1 MSAISF
7 KGEIIL
13 AAGQGAGLLN
23 DIWKSKDG
31 RNWIQVHTS
40 MNKSREAF
48 CAAEF
53 NNNLIIYGGINGR
66 NILGDVLK

>member
-1 MSAISF
+1 VLS
-7 KGEIIL
+7 
-13 AAGQGAGLLN
+13 